1 LSTSLPSELAAVQP
15 SPCFLKQCFL
25 HSFAAVFIELTLST
39 TDATQYVSPAAIVVL
54 TTAGPSV
61 VLTTAGPSVVLTT
74 AASVPFDS
82 VMIGVSILPA
92 ARSAGSIDSCASCH
106 MQRHDTFANE
116 SKHSGCGTR

>member
-1 LSTSLPSELAAVQP
+1 
-15 SPCFLKQCFL
+15 
-25 HSFAAVFIELTLST
+25 
-39 TDATQYVSPAAIVVL
+39 VSPAAIVVL

-74 AASVPFDS
+74 AASVVSTTAAAVPFDS

-92 ARSAGSIDSCASCH
+92 ARSAGSIGSCASCH
-106 MQRHDTFANE
+106 MQRQDTFANE